1 MKEREKKH
9 LSAKAFL
16 LRTLADPVL
25 IYAAVT
31 MTAIMYHYR
40 SALAIPYGI
49 GAYVV
54 GWLVFRIFDFIN
66 KHKLLGFAAYIALF
80 IMFIFG
86 VRASIEI
93 GQSGYPISWGVW
105 FLSPQDTVEY
115 NSGYTFA
122 IYLLFLIFML
132 SVIYYFTRVRYRIF
146 MNFLIF
152 IIPFAI
158 YGKEF
163 EKMPTIYIILLCV
176 GYVMMMIYFRELRGD
191 ENTEIVV
198 KDEVWKPVAVYAVVF
213 AVAAAVVPKPAIEAD
228 RTVLETLISAEQ
240 FTDRLVSMLNIFRDS
255 TSSEQFTGNMSNEP
269 IYYAAASEPLRLKTS
284 SFSSYDFTNDS
295 WSIMKTDD
303 DDPINSLDTTFRQRF
318 DDLPM
323 QITNAQDL
331 PKAILLAAQVDS
343 EFAEKYGL
351 SDFSET
357 DLAFP
362 QEKTVSIFTASSNTS
377 QFTAQFA
384 PVPQYAQQMTDISY
398 NGQIAL
404 IYSGLIYA
412 VDERFDYNERFD
424 FTYSSERA
432 LSSPTNKQ
440 FFDTLDTEDYAEMLR
455 EARSALF
462 AGKYDIE
469 SGDWV
474 DDTEDWEHY
483 WNVLRDE
490 TNLYTYYEKYLLDYS
505 DNQRILELA
514 QKLTE
519 GVDSDY
525 EKAKILEQYFYNND
539 YIYDTGYLKKSTD
552 NAETFLFET
561 KTGVCYEYAT
571 SMVLLARAA
580 GIPARYCEGYNMT
593 QELES
598 NERYKYYVATSQS
611 AHGFPELYIRGYGW
625 ASFEPTLTDAPAQ
638 AQTSSTTDSLA
649 RAGAV
654 IFAAALLV
662 LILALFSPVIS
673 HKFFLIRMRRK
684 NPDETSAAVMH
695 RICRLYGIGSASTSN
710 EAVLKVLQSAGVDIS
725 ELAEM
730 FDKSAYGGISLNEEE
745 KAALLADYIKVY
757 DALKEKKKT
766 RRRRVKNT

>member
-25 IYAAVT
+25 IYEAVT

-86 VRASIEI
+86 VRASIKI

-295 WSIMKTDD
+295 WSIMKTDE

-318 DDLPM
+318 DDVPM

-362 QEKTVSIFTASSNTS
+362 QEKAVSIFTASSNTS

-384 PVPQYAQQMTDISY
+384 PVPQYAQQMTDTSY

-432 LSSPTNKQ
+432 LSSPINKQ

-474 DDTEDWEHY
+474 DDTEEWEHY

-654 IFAAALLV
+654 IFAVALLV

-695 RICRLYGIGSASTSN
+695 RICRLCGIGSASTSN
-710 EAVLKVLQSAGVDIS
+710 EAVQKVLQSAGVDIS

>member
-1 MKEREKKH
+1 M
-9 LSAKAFL
+9 
-16 LRTLADPVL
+16 
-25 IYAAVT
+25 
-31 MTAIMYHYR
+31 
-40 SALAIPYGI
+40 
-49 GAYVV
+49 
-54 GWLVFRIFDFIN
+54 
-66 KHKLLGFAAYIALF
+66 
-80 IMFIFG
+80 
-86 VRASIEI
+86 
-93 GQSGYPISWGVW
+93 
-105 FLSPQDTVEY
+105 
-115 NSGYTFA
+115 
-122 IYLLFLIFML
+122 
-132 SVIYYFTRVRYRIF
+132 
-146 MNFLIF
+146 
-152 IIPFAI
+152 
-158 YGKEF
+158 
-163 EKMPTIYIILLCV
+163 
-176 GYVMMMIYFRELRGD
+176 
-191 ENTEIVV
+191 
-198 KDEVWKPVAVYAVVF
+198 
-213 AVAAAVVPKPAIEAD
+213 
-228 RTVLETLISAEQ
+228 
-240 FTDRLVSMLNIFRDS
+240 
-255 TSSEQFTGNMSNEP
+255 
-269 IYYAAASEPLRLKTS
+269 
-284 SFSSYDFTNDS
+284 
-295 WSIMKTDD
+295 
-303 DDPINSLDTTFRQRF
+303 
-318 DDLPM
+318 
-323 QITNAQDL
+323 
-331 PKAILLAAQVDS
+331 
-343 EFAEKYGL
+343 
-351 SDFSET
+351 
-357 DLAFP
+357 
-362 QEKTVSIFTASSNTS
+362 SIFTASSNTS

-384 PVPQYAQQMTDISY
+384 PVPQYAQQMTDTSY

-432 LSSPTNKQ
+432 LSSPINKQ

-684 NPDETSAAVMH
+684 NPDETSVAVMH
-695 RICRLYGIGSASTSN
+695 RICRLCGIGSASTSN
-710 EAVLKVLQSAGVDIS
+710 EAVQKVLQSAGVDIS

>member
-1 MKEREKKH
+1 
-9 LSAKAFL
+9 
-16 LRTLADPVL
+16 
-25 IYAAVT
+25 
-31 MTAIMYHYR
+31 
-40 SALAIPYGI
+40 
-49 GAYVV
+49 
-54 GWLVFRIFDFIN
+54 
-66 KHKLLGFAAYIALF
+66 
-80 IMFIFG
+80 
-86 VRASIEI
+86 
-93 GQSGYPISWGVW
+93 
-105 FLSPQDTVEY
+105 
-115 NSGYTFA
+115 
-122 IYLLFLIFML
+122 
-132 SVIYYFTRVRYRIF
+132 
-146 MNFLIF
+146 
-152 IIPFAI
+152 
-158 YGKEF
+158 
-163 EKMPTIYIILLCV
+163 
-176 GYVMMMIYFRELRGD
+176 MMMIYFRELRGD
-191 ENTEIVV
+191 EKTEIVV

-351 SDFSET
+351 SNFSET

-384 PVPQYAQQMTDISY
+384 PVPQYAQQMTDTSY

-432 LSSPTNKQ
+432 LSSPINKQ

-525 EKAKILEQYFYNND
+525 EKAKILEQYFFNND

-649 RAGAV
+649 RAGAA
-654 IFAAALLV
+654 IFAVALLV

-695 RICRLYGIGSASTSN
+695 RICRLCGIGSASTSN
-710 EAVLKVLQSAGVDIS
+710 EAVQKVLQSAGVDIS